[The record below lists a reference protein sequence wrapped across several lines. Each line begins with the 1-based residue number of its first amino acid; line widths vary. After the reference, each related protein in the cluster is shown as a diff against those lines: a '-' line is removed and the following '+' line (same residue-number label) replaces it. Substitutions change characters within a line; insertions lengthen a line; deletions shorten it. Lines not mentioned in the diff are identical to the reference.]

1 MLIIEFY
8 DEVYLFG
15 SINSQLSNI
24 VDDHNLLM
32 IYVVDSHL
40 GWSWSIFLNHVIWS
54 VVGMSCT
61 SHHPSCILKL
71 CRDLMVRPY
80 RYIFSIVC
88 CPRRGTMRLH
98 ILRGMKAEDICI
110 AFICIH
116 WSDICIWCG
125 FIPSEVWRQST
136 YTLCS
141 YAYIEVIFAG
151 IVDAEKCYTN
161 YCGCLRKWDGIGYIE
176 TTEFYIY
183 KNFWS

>member
-54 VVGMSCT
+54 VVGMTCT

-80 RYIFSIVC
+80 RYIFSIVR

-98 ILRGMKAEDICI
+98 ILRGMKAEVILAFADICT
-110 AFICIH
+110 H
-116 WSDICIWCG
+116 EVYIWRVTLLCYYCG
-125 FIPSEVWRQST
+125 F
-136 YTLCS
+136 Y
-141 YAYIEVIFAG
+141 
-151 IVDAEKCYTN
+151 
-161 YCGCLRKWDGIGYIE
+161 LRGVVARSVVRCIRAAPL
-176 TTEFYIY
+176 
-183 KNFWS
+183 

>member
-24 VDDHNLLM
+24 VDDHNLVM

-54 VVGMSCT
+54 VVGMTCT

-80 RYIFSIVC
+80 RYIFSIVR

-98 ILRGMKAEDICI
+98 ILRGMKAEII
-110 AFICIH
+110 LAFALMRY
-116 WSDICIWCG
+116 IWC
-125 FIPSEVWRQST
+125 V
-136 YTLCS
+136 TLL
-141 YAYIEVIFAG
+141 
-151 IVDAEKCYTN
+151 CY
-161 YCGCLRKWDGIGYIE
+161 YCGFYLRGVVTRCVVRCIRAAP
-176 TTEFYIY
+176 
-183 KNFWS
+183 S